1 VTYFWPIKYKI
12 CWEKG
17 GFGENF
23 CFPDRKENQKLVPTF
38 PLLLALDTEVMFGA
52 VVVIL

>member
-1 VTYFWPIKYKI
+1 MTYFWPIKYKI

-23 CFPDRKENQKLVPTF
+23 CYPDKKENKRLVPTL
-38 PLLLALDTEVMFGA
+38 PLLALETEVMYGA
-52 VVVIL
+52 VAVIV